1 MISKLTVTCR
11 GFYPLHRNTLRGFCE
26 IRINELRLV
35 IRDIAIHEKGEDRWA
50 QLPARAQIRDGE
62 LVHDA
67 DGKIQYFHLMNFE
80 TRAVADA
87 FSAAVIRALL
97 EFAPAAFEKEETV

>member
-1 MISKLTVTCR
+1 
-11 GFYPLHRNTLRGFCE
+11 
-26 IRINELRLV
+26 
-35 IRDIAIHEKGEDRWA
+35 
-50 QLPARAQIRDGE
+50 
-62 LVHDA
+62 
-67 DGKIQYFHLMNFE
+67 MNFE